1 MAHGFVVQ
9 SAMAAL
15 NIDSFNRNAINK
27 TVDLDNGWV
36 VRLDTQADAYASG
49 LYNEVWTAT
58 QPATGKLGA
67 LWQVRSP
74 EAVLTNGLW
83 EGDPREFYNPMNK
96 VFDATYLFPTDVFV
110 MTADALGGTQSTNK
124 WIIAVNGAWKLAW
137 AAAPAANTFGARL
150 LQETTIP
157 GSVGGIAAFK
167 FEVVYNPEDAIG
179 S

>member
-9 SAMAAL
+9 SRMAAL

-58 QPATGKLGA
+58 QPATGTLGA

-74 EAVLTNGLW
+74 EAVLVNGLW
-83 EGDPREFYNPMNK
+83 DGDPREFYNPMDK
-96 VFDATYLFPTDVFV
+96 VFDVTYLQPKDVFV
-110 MTADALGGTQSTNK
+110 MTADALAGTMGTNK
-124 WIIAVNGAWKLAW
+124 WIIAVNGAWKLTW
-137 AAAPAANTFGARL
+137 AAAPVATAFGARL
-150 LQETTIP
+150 LQATTIP
-157 GSVGGIAAFK
+157 GSVGGIVAYK
-167 FEVVYNPEDAIG
+167 FEVVYNPEDAIA
-179 S
+179 